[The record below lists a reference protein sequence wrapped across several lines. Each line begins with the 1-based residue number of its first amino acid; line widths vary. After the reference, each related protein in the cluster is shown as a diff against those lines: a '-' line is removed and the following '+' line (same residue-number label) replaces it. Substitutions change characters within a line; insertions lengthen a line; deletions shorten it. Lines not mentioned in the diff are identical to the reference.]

1 MARPPITSL
10 PARAACLCAI
20 AAAVGVLPASAAATC
35 PNANLTPTPA
45 NVEQVRAAVVCLID
59 QEREHHGEGAL
70 AANAKLARAAQ
81 GHSRD
86 MAEQD
91 YFSHTAPDGSTPLQ
105 RMRAS
110 GYIPNAQDGY
120 MVGENIAWGTM
131 WLATPQSIVNAW
143 MASPGHRANILDGS
157 YRETGV
163 GVEPRAPGR
172 ARRRAARG
180 AVHAGLRHDRPRR
193 ALLAPRRRGL
203 RTDNLRLPQKQR
215 RREQHT
221 PWEFSTAK
229 PPSSPG
235 PARGIGRATAELLA
249 ADGARVLINDL
260 DGDLAEQT
268 AEEIPGETAVFAG
281 DLTKRRRRPSGSF
294 RTAIDSFGK
303 IDIIVNNAGYTLD
316 EPIHRMTDEQFQ
328 AMLDIHVV
336 VPFRIIRA
344 AAPHLRDPAK
354 KEREEGKEVFRKIVN
369 VTSISGHVRQRR
381 PGELLSREGCRRGPH
396 EDAREGVGPVQGQRE
411 RRRVRLHRHAPDG
424 RQGRRERDGDRRRGG
439 QARASPSR
447 CARSPRC

>member
-143 MASPGHRANILDGS
+143 MASPGHRADVLDGS
-157 YRETGV
+157 YRGKRGSGSSRGRPPRSPKGSPGRCTRRTSARSSPPGTPRATS
-163 GVEPRAPGR
+163 PRAP
-172 ARRRAARG
+172 
-180 AVHAGLRHDRPRR
+180 
-193 ALLAPRRRGL
+193 
-203 RTDNLRLPQKQR
+203 
-215 RREQHT
+215 
-221 PWEFSTAK
+221 
-229 PPSSPG
+229 
-235 PARGIGRATAELLA
+235 
-249 ADGARVLINDL
+249 DG
-260 DGDLAEQT
+260 
-268 AEEIPGETAVFAG
+268 
-281 DLTKRRRRPSGSF
+281 
-294 RTAIDSFGK
+294 
-303 IDIIVNNAGYTLD
+303 
-316 EPIHRMTDEQFQ
+316 
-328 AMLDIHVV
+328 
-336 VPFRIIRA
+336 
-344 AAPHLRDPAK
+344 
-354 KEREEGKEVFRKIVN
+354 
-369 VTSISGHVRQRR
+369 
-381 PGELLSREGCRRGPH
+381 
-396 EDAREGVGPVQGQRE
+396 
-411 RRRVRLHRHAPDG
+411 
-424 RQGRRERDGDRRRGG
+424 
-439 QARASPSR
+439 
-447 CARSPRC
+447 